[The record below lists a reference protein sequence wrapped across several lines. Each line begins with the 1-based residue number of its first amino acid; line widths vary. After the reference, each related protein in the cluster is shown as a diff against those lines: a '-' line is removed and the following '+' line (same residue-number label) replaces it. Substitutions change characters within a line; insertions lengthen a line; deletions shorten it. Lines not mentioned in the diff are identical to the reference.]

1 MDVVVIGAGVAG
13 LAAARALTAA
23 GLEVLVLEARGR
35 VGGRIATV
43 HDPEAPLAIE
53 LGAEFV
59 PGPGSESWKVVRSAG
74 VAACEVMGGRLD
86 LQAGA
91 RDQDGARDK
100 GGVRDQGGNTLQGW
114 DALQDGSRDKGGD
127 AHQGGDTLQGG
138 ADDQSAAELQ
148 GEDLF
153 GRFASLLAGIHPA
166 KTPDRSLSEFLAESR
181 FTAGAE
187 AEIRG
192 FVEGYHAAPVDQ
204 VGLHWLATAAA
215 ADRETGF
222 VEQFQ
227 LPGGCDRLVE
237 WLRGGL
243 SGRDSL
249 RLNTVATVLRWGRG
263 WVEVEAVSGAGV
275 HLGSFRARSALVTV
289 PLGVMQAPAGSR
301 GALRFE
307 PALPE
312 KAEAC
317 MRLGMG
323 SAVKVVLRFR
333 EEFWEQSAALAGEEG
348 AMGATGVRSLEG
360 IRFVF
365 GSAALP
371 TWWTMHPLRAPILVG
386 WAGGPAARRLAACTA
401 EEVAGVAAGA
411 LAEVLGVER
420 RLVDGALEASY
431 FHDWQND
438 PFARGAYSYGRVG
451 SSGAAAALAAP
462 VAGTLFFAGEA
473 TCGDGHSATIEGA
486 LRSGW
491 RAAGEV
497 LRSLGR
503 VEGGA
508 G

>member
-35 VGGRIATV
+35 VGGRIHTV
-43 HDPEAPLAIE
+43 HDPEAPLAVE

-74 VAACEVMGGRLD
+74 VAACQVMGGQID
-86 LQAGA
+86 LRAA
-91 RDQDGARDK
+91 RPE
-100 GGVRDQGGNTLQGW
+100 
-114 DALQDGSRDKGGD
+114 
-127 AHQGGDTLQGG
+127 QGGDGERGG
-138 ADDQSAAELQ
+138 AALH
-148 GEDLF
+148 GEEAF
-153 GRFASLLAGIHPA
+153 GRFEALLAGVDPA
-166 KTPDRSLSEFLAESR
+166 MTHDRTLGEFLAESE
-181 FTAGAE
+181 FTGEAE

-192 FVEGYHAAPVDQ
+192 FVEGYHAAPIDQ
-204 VGLHWLATAAA
+204 VGLQWLATAAA

-243 SGRDSL
+243 AGRSSL

-263 WVEVEAVSGAGV
+263 WVEVETGSGVGGQGPGV
-275 HLGSFRARSALVTV
+275 GIRARAALVTV
-289 PLGVMQAPAGSR
+289 PLGVLQAPAGAR

-317 MRLGMG
+317 ARLGMG

-333 EEFWEQSAALAGEEG
+333 EAFWEAASATEA
-348 AMGATGVRSLEG
+348 RSLEG
-360 IRFVF
+360 VRFVF

-371 TWWTMHPLRAPILVG
+371 TWWTMHPMRAPLLVG
-386 WAGGPAARRLAACTA
+386 WAGGPAARRLAGRTA
-401 EEVAGVAAGA
+401 EEMTEVAAGA
-411 LAEVLGVER
+411 LAEVLAVER
-420 RLVDGALEASY
+420 RVVADDLEGCY

-451 SSGAAAALAAP
+451 SAGAAAALARP
-462 VAGTLFFAGEA
+462 VAGALFFAGEA

-491 RAAGEV
+491 RAAGEIA
-497 LRSLGR
+497 RSLGR
-503 VEGGA
+503 A
-508 G
+508 